1 MAKYLLESSLGVDG
15 FVLSGVSSVAEGVS
29 VNTYHLGSIQIVWV
43 GATSSDV
50 FTSKGKFEIQ
60 ISNDAI
66 NWNTLKDTDNNDVD
80 VEVGAATGNVHVRL
94 ITIDFK
100 WIRLK
105 WTKNNS
111 TGGTAKCFAIFKT
124 QGV

>member
-15 FVLSGVSSVAEGVS
+15 FVLSGVDSVAEGVA
-29 VNTYHLGSIQIVWV
+29 VNTYQIGSVQIVWKS
-43 GATSSDV
+43 ATSSDV
-50 FTSKGKFEIQ
+50 FTSKGTFDIQ

-66 NWNTLKDTDNNDVD
+66 NWNTLKDTNNADVN
-80 VEVGAATGNVHVRL
+80 VEIGSANGNVHVRL

-105 WTKNNS
+105 WVKNNS
-111 TGGTAKCFAIFKT
+111 TGGTAKCFAVFKT
-124 QGV
+124 QGI